1 MNNEDVKERLE
12 EQYRES
18 ASQAVYRKRKEKAEL
33 PFGHI
38 KRNLGVQ
45 AFLLRGREGAGA
57 EMGLLTSGFNIRR
70 MMTLLGTEEV
80 VKGVGRG
87 GISRG
92 IRKNERAKSARGLVE
107 ATLRLRRSENRGI
120 QDKPGGIKTQPSE
133 RGEPYDWFPGPGAR
147 SNIRAKPERGDS
159 PES

>member
-1 MNNEDVKERLE
+1 MNEDVKERLE

-70 MMTLLGTEEV
+70 MMTLLGTERL
-80 VKGVGRG
+80 VKVLG
-87 GISRG
+87 
-92 IRKNERAKSARGLVE
+92 E
-107 ATLRLRRSENRGI
+107 AG
-120 QDKPGGIKTQPSE
+120 
-133 RGEPYDWFPGPGAR
+133 
-147 SNIRAKPERGDS
+147 
-159 PES
+159 